1 MAVLIDSPTYGQFA
15 FDAVFSIDHSVQAT
29 VTQHPVQVG
38 AAITDHVFM
47 NPDSV
52 QLDIGMSDA
61 VWNAGPDH
69 SVLAYQRL
77 REIMEKRET
86 VTLVTR
92 LRTYPDM
99 IIDSISVPEDFK
111 TMYALKASVSFQQ
124 IRMSN
129 VNVLLVQQ
137 EVSSSK
143 SGSKAT
149 PHPDGLLND
158 FSAEALEG
166 STASRKKKKS
176 KWAPDDPKD
185 SNSNSSVLNNAAK
198 YSSEKNLGPQTTF
211 GLFGQLLQGVANV
224 VNGVVPE
231 LK

>member
-143 SGSKAT
+143 TGSKAT
-149 PHPDGLLND
+149 PHPPNPDDD
-158 FSAEALEG
+158 FGSELEG
-166 STASRKKKKS
+166 STASKKKTKKE

-185 SNSNSSVLNNAAK
+185 DPNISTLKSWFKIAPADNA
-198 YSSEKNLGPQTTF
+198 GPVTTT
-211 GLFGQLLQGVANV
+211 GLFGQARDRVTSL
-224 VNGVVPE
+224 VNGFT
-231 LK
+231 K